1 MAKKIEKHALESKG
15 NILRIK
21 SDNIKSELKKKELE
35 ILRQDN
41 WNKKISQRIKRCLDE
56 VLHIEANTSSC
67 AYIFQP
73 KAPTELKKFKR
84 KRRCKDEKKNCN
96 LVD

>member
-1 MAKKIEKHALESKG
+1 M
-15 NILRIK
+15 
-21 SDNIKSELKKKELE
+21 
-35 ILRQDN
+35 RQN
-41 WNKKISQRIKRCLDE
+41 NLNKRISQRIKECLDQ

-84 KRRCKDEKKNCN
+84 KRRCKDEKKNCS